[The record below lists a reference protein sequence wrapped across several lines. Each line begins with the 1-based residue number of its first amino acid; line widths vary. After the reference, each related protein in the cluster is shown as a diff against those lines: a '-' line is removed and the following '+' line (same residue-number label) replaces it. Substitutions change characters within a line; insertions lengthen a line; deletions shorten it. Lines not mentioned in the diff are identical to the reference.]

1 MMFTS
6 RFNREQIAQ
15 IRQVIT
21 DRNKEI
27 RHEVS
32 DHIDNALP
40 VKKLEKG
47 FAGDALVVSEAGDL
61 VWEPQSGKRLVGGL
75 SETVGD
81 YGASILTGARTAT
94 LETVTVDG
102 RSSAAKVRLKL
113 QFPIVSWSVAGPC
126 YFEIW
131 DGTPGSGTLL
141 YQGLYTMETA
151 NGYVPWYT
159 EIDVAAFTGSK
170 TFNVTIQNVIGATA
184 TITVFGAGGSRPRRF
199 EAVWQT

>member
-1 MMFTS
+1 MFTS